1 MKVGN
6 TNIFTS
12 VNVKSL
18 GLLIA
23 VCKQN
28 RSAPLNYKN
37 DICLFTFNL
46 LSIIKFMV

>member
-1 MKVGN
+1 MKIG
-6 TNIFTS
+6 
-12 VNVKSL
+12 KL

-37 DICLFTFNL
+37 DLCLFTFNL